1 MLVRLAQSRA
11 PGEARLIARSS
22 TCAGAAWRLF
32 VAAIFLILSAHSGY
46 AQLGDTCPPRGGQ
59 ALMAVPTGE
68 GLMGYLVG
76 TTIKATNGDQVQFWC
91 VKSNSG
97 TDYGYLYYNN
107 ATIKYSWMGG
117 CFFAGGQNQPSGQ
130 VTLGIVNNRVVVTG
144 FGQQSWK
151 NFAPPDPAK
160 PMNQTTSDWDFK
172 YDPATNKLTVA
183 ATQTNWQFAGQ
194 LRNPITGQ
202 VITNIFTPTGTAN
215 QAGYPITYNAPGAF
229 DGLVDKNG
237 APSWTR
243 ITSTKTEQATNRSA
257 YRRA

>member
-97 TDYGYLYYNN
+97 TDYGYLN
-107 ATIKYSWMGG
+107 ATMNIHGWADV
-117 CFFAGGQNQPSGQ
+117 FFAGGQNQPSGQ
-130 VTLGIVNNRVVVTG
+130 VTLGIVNNRVVLTG
-144 FGQQSWK
+144 FGPAELEEFRTAGSGKADESDNKRLGFQIRPSHQQTDRGS
-151 NFAPPDPAK
+151 
-160 PMNQTTSDWDFK
+160 
-172 YDPATNKLTVA
+172 Y
-183 ATQTNWQFAGQ
+183 
-194 LRNPITGQ
+194 
-202 VITNIFTPTGTAN
+202 AN
-215 QAGYPITYNAPGAF
+215 QLAVRWTAQKPDHRSSDHQHIHAHRYRQPS
-229 DGLVDKNG
+229 GLSDHL
-237 APSWTR
+237 
-243 ITSTKTEQATNRSA
+243 
-257 YRRA
+257 

>member
-97 TDYGYLYYNN
+97 THYGYP
-107 ATIKYSWMGG
+107 TIITLPRNIHGWADASSR
-117 CFFAGGQNQPSGQ
+117 AGKIS
-130 VTLGIVNNRVVVTG
+130 R
-144 FGQQSWK
+144 
-151 NFAPPDPAK
+151 AAK
-160 PMNQTTSDWDFK
+160 SLWV
-172 YDPATNKLTVA
+172 L
-183 ATQTNWQFAGQ
+183 
-194 LRNPITGQ
+194 
-202 VITNIFTPTGTAN
+202 
-215 QAGYPITYNAPGAF
+215 
-229 DGLVDKNG
+229 
-237 APSWTR
+237 
-243 ITSTKTEQATNRSA
+243 
-257 YRRA
+257 